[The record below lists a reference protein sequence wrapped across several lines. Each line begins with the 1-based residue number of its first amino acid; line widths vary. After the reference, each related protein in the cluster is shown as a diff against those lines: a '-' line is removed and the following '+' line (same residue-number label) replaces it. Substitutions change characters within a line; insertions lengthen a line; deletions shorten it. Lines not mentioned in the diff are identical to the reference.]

1 MKISCILIS
10 LICVNV
16 IMMANIGILNYIE
29 LVEISNAQL
38 QKAKVANG
46 KGLENVLTNMI
57 DVEHYNMKN
66 YNQMFTVP
74 ELAET
79 HNYNLLQKAI
89 MTEKYDLQ
97 PKIFDIIG
105 NAVDEPKSIP
115 VADES
120 NQSKETSKCLKLGE
134 TAKNIVTKSFK
145 MIGRAP
151 HDNEKQSYYPEPDDK
166 FRRTYIAYAATR
178 SQTSRLKELG
188 KARRDITGNAIINVL
203 TQKLDEFISGGQK
216 YPVKKICV
224 LIGIWVSLKM
234 ISNTSPTNNGDVC
247 EIELLGNKSKK
258 FVMYRPLDGIY
269 CQIKANDINS
279 GTKKLTAQLRENLS
293 IPLEFI

>member
-1 MKISCILIS
+1 
-10 LICVNV
+10 
-16 IMMANIGILNYIE
+16 
-29 LVEISNAQL
+29 
-38 QKAKVANG
+38 
-46 KGLENVLTNMI
+46 
-57 DVEHYNMKN
+57 
-66 YNQMFTVP
+66 
-74 ELAET
+74 
-79 HNYNLLQKAI
+79 
-89 MTEKYDLQ
+89 MTEKYTLQ

-120 NQSKETSKCLKLGE
+120 NQS
-134 TAKNIVTKSFK
+134 
-145 MIGRAP
+145 RAP
-151 HDNEKQSYYPEPDDK
+151 HDNEKQRMPLPAVSSTSSYNVIRYYPEPDDK

-258 FVMYRPLDGIY
+258 IVMYRPLDGIY